1 MDTNVYKGDR
11 FKTESVLDVKTHF
24 KPTETFQYTEFST
37 CHPPG
42 VKRGFIKGEALRL
55 LRTNSSR
62 ITFEEY
68 IKKFETNL
76 IERGYPEKLTQETLS
91 EVKFESRKEALT
103 QKQKQNKRILPFVT
117 EYHPSVP
124 NWKQILMKNW
134 HFIEQQ
140 PRLNE
145 IFREP
150 PIVSYKR
157 GRSLKDIL
165 VKAKL

>member
-1 MDTNVYKGDR
+1 MGTTKG
-11 FKTESVLDVKTHF
+11 
-24 KPTETFQYTEFST
+24 
-37 CHPPG
+37 
-42 VKRGFIKGEALRL
+42 AAARL
-55 LRTNSSR
+55 LQTNSSR
-62 ITFEEY
+62 ITFEEN
-68 IKKFETNL
+68 IKKLKTNL

-91 EVKFESRKEALT
+91 EVKFESRKETLT

-117 EYHPSVP
+117 QYHPSVP
-124 NWKQILMKNW
+124 NLKQILMKNW

-145 IFREP
+145 FFREP